1 MKLYYASASPF
12 VRKCM
17 VTAIELGLDDRIELV
32 TVATT
37 PIAPAAELDAVNP
50 IRKIPALVAEDGQ
63 ALYDSSVICE
73 YLDAVGGN
81 QLIPAGGSDRWAV
94 RRQESLADALLD
106 AAVITRYELAVRP
119 EEKRWDTWIDA
130 QKGKI
135 DGALGQMERDAA
147 TFGDAIHMGTIA
159 FACALGYLDFRFAED
174 GWRNGHDTLVAWYDG
189 FAQRPSMQRTAPAV

>member
-17 VTAIELGLDDRIELV
+17 VTAIELGLDDKIEPV

-50 IRKIPALVAEDGQ
+50 IRKIPALVTDDGQ
-63 ALYDSSVICE
+63 TLYDSAVICE
-73 YLDAVGGN
+73 YLDAIGGN
-81 QLIPAGGSDRWAV
+81 HLIPKEGAARWAV
-94 RRQESLADALLD
+94 RRQELLADGLLD

-119 EEKRWDTWIDA
+119 EEKQWDTWIEA

-135 DGALGQMERDAA
+135 DGALDQMEHDAA
-147 TFGDAIHMGTIA
+147 NFGGAIHMGAVA
-159 FACALGYLDFRFAED
+159 FGCALGYLDFRFAD
-174 GWRNGHDTLVAWYDG
+174 DDWRAGHGKLAAWYEG